1 MNYNLLM
8 SLKQEEA
15 RMKRKR
21 KWWLFVVVPLLAVIL
36 FAVGALVR
44 LSIRTKMIRTDYSSV
59 FTDDK
64 YKTPV
69 YVDGVKVITQDV
81 SCGYAC
87 IEMFSAWNG
96 GSVTEKSLYDTY
108 GKVITSTGKKFCSEM
123 NKQFPEYKTTMHK
136 YVRSAELIDLMYD
149 NLAAGIPTPFEW
161 AAKYGDD
168 WTLHYSL
175 LVGMDIPNNKI
186 TIANPY
192 GYIEEITVDE
202 LLTRTSFEAY
212 ENMPL
217 FFKMAFAIGI
227 FEKNTVFTVSR

>member
-1 MNYNLLM
+1 
-8 SLKQEEA
+8 
-15 RMKRKR
+15 MKRKR
-21 KWWLFVVVPLLAVIL
+21 KWWLFVVVPLLTVVL
-36 FAVGALVR
+36 FAIGALVK
-44 LSIRTKMIRTDYSSV
+44 LHIQTGMILTDNSSV
-59 FTDDK
+59 FTNDK

-69 YVDGVKVITQDV
+69 YVDGVEVITQDV

-87 IEMFSAWNG
+87 IQMFSAWNG

-108 GKVITSTGKKFCSEM
+108 GKVITSTGKKFCCEM

-149 NLAAGIPTPFEW
+149 NLAAGIPAPFEW
-161 AAKYGDD
+161 AAKYGDE

-175 LVGMDIPNNKI
+175 LVGMDIPNNKV

-192 GYIEEITVDE
+192 GYIEEITVEE
-202 LLTRTSFEAY
+202 LLSRTSFEAY

-217 FFKMAFAIGI
+217 FFRMAFAIGI
-227 FEKNTVFTVSR
+227 FEKNTVFTVAR

>member
-1 MNYNLLM
+1 
-8 SLKQEEA
+8 
-15 RMKRKR
+15 MKRKL
-21 KWWLFVVVPLLAVIL
+21 LFVVISVPAVIL
-36 FAVGALVR
+36 FAIGALIILR
-44 LSIRTKMIRTDYSSV
+44 IRTNMILTDHASI
-59 FTDDK
+59 FKNEK
-64 YKTPV
+64 YATPV
-69 YVDGVKVITQDV
+69 YVDGVEVITQDV

-108 GKVITSTGKKFCSEM
+108 GKVITSTGKKFCIEM

-136 YVRSAELIDLMYD
+136 YVPNAELIDLMYD
-149 NLAAGIPTPFEW
+149 NLAAGIPVPFEW

-192 GYIEEITVDE
+192 GYIEEITVEE
-202 LLTRTSFEAY
+202 LLSRTSFEAY

-217 FFKMAFAIGI
+217 FFRMAFAIGI

>member
-1 MNYNLLM
+1 
-8 SLKQEEA
+8 
-15 RMKRKR
+15 MKRKL
-21 KWWLFVVVPLLAVIL
+21 LFVVIPVLAVIL
-36 FAVGALVR
+36 FAVGALIM
-44 LSIRTKMIRTDYSSV
+44 LKIRTNKILTDHASV
-59 FTDDK
+59 FKNEK
-64 YKTPV
+64 YATPV
-69 YVDGVKVITQDV
+69 YVDGVEVITQDV

-108 GKVITSTGKKFCSEM
+108 GKVITSTGKKFCREM
-123 NKQFPEYKTTMHK
+123 NRQFPENKTTMHK
-136 YVRSAELIDLMYD
+136 YVPNTELIDLMYD
-149 NLAAGIPTPFEW
+149 NLAAGIPVPFEW

-175 LVGMDIPNNKI
+175 LVGMDISNNKI

-192 GYIEEITVDE
+192 GYIEEITVEE
-202 LLTRTSFEAY
+202 LLSRTSFEAY

-227 FEKNTVFTVSR
+227 FEKNTVFTVVQ

>member
-1 MNYNLLM
+1 
-8 SLKQEEA
+8 
-15 RMKRKR
+15 MKRKR
-21 KWWLFVVVPLLAVIL
+21 KWLFVVIPVLAVIL
-36 FAVGALVR
+36 FAVGALIM
-44 LSIRTKMIRTDYSSV
+44 LKIRTNKILTDHASV
-59 FTDDK
+59 FRNEK
-64 YKTPV
+64 YATPV
-69 YVDGVKVITQDV
+69 YVDGVEVITQDV

-136 YVRSAELIDLMYD
+136 YVPNAELIDLMYD
-149 NLAAGIPTPFEW
+149 NLAADIPVPFEW

-192 GYIEEITVDE
+192 GYIEEITVEE
-202 LLTRTSFEAY
+202 LLARTSFEAY

-217 FFKMAFAIGI
+217 FLKMAFAIGI

>member
-1 MNYNLLM
+1 
-8 SLKQEEA
+8 
-15 RMKRKR
+15 MKRKR
-21 KWWLFVVVPLLAVIL
+21 KWLFVVIPVLAVIL
-36 FAVGALVR
+36 FAVGALIM
-44 LSIRTKMIRTDYSSV
+44 LNIRTNKILTDHASV
-59 FTDDK
+59 FKNEK
-64 YKTPV
+64 YTTPV

-123 NKQFPEYKTTMHK
+123 NKQFPEYQTTMHK
-136 YVRSAELIDLMYD
+136 YVPNAELIDLMYD
-149 NLAAGIPTPFEW
+149 NLVAGIPVPFEW

-192 GYIEEITVDE
+192 GYVEEITVEE
-202 LLTRTSFEAY
+202 LLSRTSFEAY

-227 FEKNTVFTVSR
+227 FEKNTVFTVVQ

>member
-1 MNYNLLM
+1 
-8 SLKQEEA
+8 
-15 RMKRKR
+15 MKRKR
-21 KWWLFVVVPLLAVIL
+21 KWLFFLIPILAVIL
-36 FAVGALVR
+36 FAIGALIKLR
-44 LSIRTKMIRTDYSSV
+44 IQTQKILTDYSSV
-59 FTDDK
+59 FENDK

-69 YVDGVKVITQDV
+69 YVGGVNVITQDV

-87 IEMFSAWNG
+87 IQMFSAWNG
-96 GSVTEKSLYDTY
+96 GHVTEKSLYDAY
-108 GKVITSTGKKFCSEM
+108 GKVITSTGKKFCDEM

-136 YVRSAELIDLMYD
+136 YVRNAELIDLMYD
-149 NLAAGIPTPFEW
+149 NLATGIPVPFEW
-161 AAKYGDD
+161 AAKYGDE

-192 GYIEEITVDE
+192 GYVEEITVEE
-202 LLTRTSFEAY
+202 LLSRTSFEAY

>member
-1 MNYNLLM
+1 
-8 SLKQEEA
+8 
-15 RMKRKR
+15 MKRKR
-21 KWWLFVVVPLLAVIL
+21 KWLFVVIPVLAVIL
-36 FAVGALVR
+36 FAVGALIM
-44 LSIRTKMIRTDYSSV
+44 LKIRTNKILTDHASV
-59 FTDDK
+59 FKNEK
-64 YKTPV
+64 YATPV
-69 YVDGVKVITQDV
+69 YVDGVEVITQDV

-136 YVRSAELIDLMYD
+136 YVPNAELIDLMYD
-149 NLAAGIPTPFEW
+149 NLAADIPVPFEW

-192 GYIEEITVDE
+192 GYIEEITVEE
-202 LLTRTSFEAY
+202 LLARTSFEAY

-217 FFKMAFAIGI
+217 FLKMAFAIGI

>member
-1 MNYNLLM
+1 
-8 SLKQEEA
+8 
-15 RMKRKR
+15 MKRKR
-21 KWWLFVVVPLLAVIL
+21 KWLFVMIPVLAVIL
-36 FAVGALVR
+36 FAVGALIM
-44 LSIRTKMIRTDYSSV
+44 LNIRTNKILTDHASV
-59 FTDDK
+59 FRNEK
-64 YKTPV
+64 YATPV
-69 YVDGVKVITQDV
+69 YVDGVDVITQDV

-108 GKVITSTGKKFCSEM
+108 GKVITSTGKKFCIEM

-136 YVRSAELIDLMYD
+136 YVPSTELIDLMYD
-149 NLAAGIPTPFEW
+149 NLAAGIPVPFEW

-175 LVGMDIPNNKI
+175 LVGMDILNNKI

-192 GYIEEITVDE
+192 GYIEEITVEE
-202 LLTRTSFEAY
+202 LLSRTSFEAY

-227 FEKNTVFTVSR
+227 FEKNTVFTVVQ